1 MSTNAQLIS
10 RESPCKVHVLR
21 FLLHVLH
28 IPFIHTVFVY
38 RDYMAKYT
46 YHHHHPVLALKE
58 DLQSGG
64 RQAYRNRKL
73 LANLYFNI
81 FVIEKVFS

>member
-1 MSTNAQLIS
+1 
-10 RESPCKVHVLR
+10 
-21 FLLHVLH
+21 
-28 IPFIHTVFVY
+28 VY

-64 RQAYRNRKL
+64 RQGHRSRTL
-73 LANLYFNI
+73 LAKLYLSF
-81 FVIEKVFS
+81 FLLFKK

>member
-1 MSTNAQLIS
+1 MHLVRKSLSRSMYCASYSVHSTDGT
-10 RESPCKVHVLR
+10 
-21 FLLHVLH
+21 LL
-28 IPFIHTVFVY
+28 IPFTPTTFVY

-64 RQAYRNRKL
+64 RQAYRNRTL
-73 LANLYFNI
+73 LAKLCSTF
-81 FVIEKVFS
+81 FLFFKK

>member
-1 MSTNAQLIS
+1 
-10 RESPCKVHVLR
+10 
-21 FLLHVLH
+21 
-28 IPFIHTVFVY
+28 VY

-64 RQAYRNRKL
+64 RQGHRNRTL
-73 LANLYFNI
+73 LTKFYF
-81 FVIEKVFS
+81 